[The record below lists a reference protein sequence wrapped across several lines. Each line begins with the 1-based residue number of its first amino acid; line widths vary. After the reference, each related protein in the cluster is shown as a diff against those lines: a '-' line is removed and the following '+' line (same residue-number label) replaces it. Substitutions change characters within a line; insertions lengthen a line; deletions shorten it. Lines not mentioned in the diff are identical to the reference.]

1 MKTWTQLKNIRDAM
15 KSRIEAAALNVQIN
29 GVIVGGKG
37 RLSDFNP
44 PLVWLVPSNAAV
56 IDESM
61 ALNEYWKPRYLVIGV
76 VQSYEP
82 EEGMAQAE
90 ELALRASAALLFDSQ
105 GVEDRTLDGNC
116 LDLARVGFSPAA
128 DRITNDGALYG
139 AAVEI
144 EVRFNNQDG

>member
-1 MKTWTQLKNIRDAM
+1 MKTWTQLKNIRDGM
-15 KSRIEAAALNVQIN
+15 KSRIEAATLNVAIN
-29 GVIVGGKG
+29 GVIVGGNS

-44 PLVWLVPSNAAV
+44 PLVWLMPVNAAV

-61 ALNEYWKPRYLVIGV
+61 ALNEYWTPRYLVIGV

-105 GVEDRTLDGNC
+105 GEEDRTLDGNC
-116 LDLARVGFSPAA
+116 LDLVRTGFSPAS